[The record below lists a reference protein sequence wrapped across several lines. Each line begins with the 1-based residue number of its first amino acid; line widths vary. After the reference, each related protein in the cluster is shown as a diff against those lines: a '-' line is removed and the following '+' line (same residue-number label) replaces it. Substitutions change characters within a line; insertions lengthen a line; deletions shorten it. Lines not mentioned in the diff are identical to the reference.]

1 MAWSPYPQVQETSTL
16 SADGKSWL
24 RIALWLPDPVYSR
37 RGVVQL
43 VHGMVEH
50 IERYDSFARFLAGL
64 GYVVFGHDHIG
75 HGKSVSSAEEL
86 GCMPL
91 EGGKD
96 ILVADVFRA
105 REAAFKACRISD
117 SLPLFLFGH
126 SMGSFV
132 VRACIARKPEGL
144 AGAVLCGTGNQPR
157 MLSLAGRTFSR
168 LIGAFRGEAYR
179 SRLVDSLVIG
189 AFSSAIEDA
198 RTDSDWISTDPAV
211 VDAYLADP
219 LSGQAFSVGA
229 YATLTDLTA
238 EVVTKKS
245 AAAVPKQLPLLFVAG
260 AEDPVGSCGKDVQ
273 AAADLYRS
281 QGVEDVRVVIYP
293 NMRHEILN
301 EPRRMDVYNDVEQWF
316 TECMVMGAVVHTREV
331 KHEDEAKAEAASE
344 NGTAQAKGAVDS
356 ENIELGSDSASSK
369 SVEDSES
376 AATDSQQESAKSVS
390 SDKEG

>member
-1 MAWSPYPQVQETSTL
+1 MARNSYPLVQETSTL

-24 RIALWLPDPVYSR
+24 RIMLWLPDPVYSR

-43 VHGMVEH
+43 VHGMAEH
-50 IERYDSFARFLAGL
+50 IERYDEFACFLAGL

-75 HGKSVSSAEEL
+75 HGKSVSSPDEL

-91 EGGKD
+91 NGGKD
-96 ILVADVFRA
+96 ILIADVLRA
-105 REAAFKACRISD
+105 RAAALKACKGSEQ
-117 SLPLFLFGH
+117 LPLFLFGH

-157 MLSLAGRTFSR
+157 ILSLAGRTLSR
-168 LIGAFRGEAYR
+168 VIGAVRGSEYR
-179 SRLVDSLVIG
+179 SHLVDSLVVG

-198 RTDSDWISTDPAV
+198 RTDADWIATDPAV
-211 VDAYLADP
+211 VDSYLADP

-245 AAAVPKQLPLLFVAG
+245 AAAVSHNLPLLFVAG

-273 AAADLYRS
+273 AAADLYRN
-281 QGVEDVRVVIYP
+281 QGVEDVRVIIYP
-293 NMRHEILN
+293 NMRHEVLN
-301 EPRRMDVYNDVEQWF
+301 EPRRLDVYNDVEQWF
-316 TECMVMGAVVHTREV
+316 TECLVMNAVVHTREV
-331 KHEDEAKAEAASE
+331 AEPVE
-344 NGTAQAKGAVDS
+344 
-356 ENIELGSDSASSK
+356 SASSA
-369 SVEDSES
+369 SSEAS
-376 AATDSQQESAKSVS
+376 EEASEATAPEES
-390 SDKEG
+390 

>member
-1 MAWSPYPQVQETSTL
+1 MVRSLYPQVQETSTL

-24 RIALWLPDPVYSR
+24 RVMVWLPDPVYSR

-43 VHGMVEH
+43 VHGMAEH

-75 HGKSVSSAEEL
+75 HGKSVSSADEL
-86 GCMPL
+86 GCMPF

-96 ILVADVFRA
+96 ILIADVLHA
-105 REAAFKACRISD
+105 REAACKVARENG

-132 VRACIARKPEGL
+132 VRACISRNPKGV

-157 MLSLAGRTFSR
+157 VLSLAGRTLSR
-168 LIGAFRGEAYR
+168 IIGTLRGEAYR

-245 AAAVPKQLPLLFVAG
+245 ASAVPKNLPLLPARKTQWVRAVKTCRQQLSCIAG
-260 AEDPVGSCGKDVQ
+260 RAFKTY
-273 AAADLYRS
+273 A
-281 QGVEDVRVVIYP
+281 
-293 NMRHEILN
+293 
-301 EPRRMDVYNDVEQWF
+301 W
-316 TECMVMGAVVHTREV
+316 
-331 KHEDEAKAEAASE
+331 
-344 NGTAQAKGAVDS
+344 
-356 ENIELGSDSASSK
+356 
-369 SVEDSES
+369 
-376 AATDSQQESAKSVS
+376 
-390 SDKEG
+390 

>member
-1 MAWSPYPQVQETSTL
+1 MPTFAHFPESGVFEMAWATYPQVQETSTL

-24 RIALWLPDPVYSR
+24 RIMMWLPDPVYSR

-43 VHGMVEH
+43 VHGMAEH

-91 EGGKD
+91 VGGKD
-96 ILVADVFRA
+96 ILVADVSHA
-105 REAAFKACRISD
+105 RTAALKACKVKEG

-157 MLSLAGRTFSR
+157 VLSLAGRTLSR
-168 LIGAFRGEAYR
+168 VIGAVRGETYR
-179 SRLVDSLVIG
+179 SRLVDSLVVG

-198 RTDSDWISTDPAV
+198 RTDCDWIATDPTV

-219 LSGQAFSVGA
+219 LSGQAFSVGG

-245 AAAVPKQLPLLFVAG
+245 AAAVPKGLPLLFVAG

-273 AAADLYRS
+273 AAADLYRN

-331 KHEDEAKAEAASE
+331 E
-344 NGTAQAKGAVDS
+344 
-356 ENIELGSDSASSK
+356 
-369 SVEDSES
+369 
-376 AATDSQQESAKSVS
+376 ESAKQAESEDDADGAPS
-390 SDKEG
+390 SAEKAEEPEKDTKAE

>member
-1 MAWSPYPQVQETSTL
+1 MARNPYPRVQETSTL
-16 SADGKSWL
+16 SADGRSWL
-24 RIALWLPDPVYSR
+24 RVVVWLPDPVYSR

-43 VHGMVEH
+43 VHGMAEH
-50 IERYDSFARFLAGL
+50 IGRYDSFARFLTGL

-75 HGKSVSSAEEL
+75 HGKSVSSADEL

-96 ILVADVFRA
+96 ILVADVTRA
-105 REAAFKACRISD
+105 REAALKLSRENGT
-117 SLPLFLFGH
+117 LPLFLFGH

-132 VRACIARKPEGL
+132 VRACIARNAKGIS
-144 AGAVLCGTGNQPR
+144 GAVICGTGNQSR
-157 MLSLAGRTFSR
+157 ILSLAGRTLSR
-168 LIGAFRGEAYR
+168 VIGAVRGETYR

-198 RTDSDWISTDPAV
+198 RTDSDWISTDPVV

-260 AEDPVGSCGKDVQ
+260 AEDPVGSCGKDVE
-273 AAADLYRS
+273 AAAELYRS

-301 EPRRMDVYNDVEQWF
+301 EPRRLDVYNDVEQWF
-316 TECMVMGAVVHTREV
+316 TECMVMNAVIREREV
-331 KHEDEAKAEAASE
+331 EKPQKEESDESPKGKEPENAASE
-344 NGTAQAKGAVDS
+344 PAADQPEEAADCPKTGDASAPSTEPAGAPSAEPNGAEPDG
-356 ENIELGSDSASSK
+356 E
-369 SVEDSES
+369 
-376 AATDSQQESAKSVS
+376 
-390 SDKEG
+390 